1 MASQAH
7 RPSPQSMKT
16 GKILR
21 LRSATARPWCTRNN
35 ERVTTA
41 PCRCRR
47 RTEAPVQIL
56 TDPTPALEHTPVK
69 EREVWSTIFRKDD
82 AVSPNQASS
91 RNTYLTDE
99 PPKQTAPAPTPEI
112 FGRKRSSA
120 LPKKTPSSTSPP
132 EKKQTN
138 KRLENRHDNAVEY
151 TNYSPKNYY
160 LSYTTCSGLRFVESP
175 PHPAPER
182 PPEGEIRRN
191 RRPELEFASQ
201 SPRSAL

>member
-1 MASQAH
+1 MNESRPPLSMPEKDRSSSTNPH
-7 RPSPQSMKT
+7 RPDAGTGAHASEGERSLEYYIPQ
-16 GKILR
+16 
-21 LRSATARPWCTRNN
+21 
-35 ERVTTA
+35 
-41 PCRCRR
+41 RR
-47 RTEAPVQIL
+47 RRLPQ
-56 TDPTPALEHTPVK
+56 P
-69 EREVWSTIFRKDD
+69 STIGKHIPHRR
-82 AVSPNQASS
+82 AS
-91 RNTYLTDE
+91 E
-99 PPKQTAPAPTPEI
+99 QTPPAPTPEI

-160 LSYTTCSGLRFVESP
+160 LSYTTCSGRRFLESP

-191 RRPELEFASQ
+191 RRLELEFTCQ

>member
-1 MASQAH
+1 M
-7 RPSPQSMKT
+7 P
-16 GKILR
+16 
-21 LRSATARPWCTRNN
+21 
-35 ERVTTA
+35 A
-41 PCRCRR
+41 P
-47 RTEAPVQIL
+47 
-56 TDPTPALEHTPVK
+56 EHTLVK

-82 AVSPNQASS
+82 AVSPNQAPLG
-91 RNTYLTDE
+91 NTYLTNG
-99 PPKQTAPAPTPEI
+99 PPKQTPPAPTPEI

-132 EKKQTN
+132 EKKQRN
-138 KRLENRHDNAVEY
+138 KRLKNRHDNAVEY

-160 LSYTTCSGLRFVESP
+160 LSYTTCSERRFLESP

-191 RRPELEFASQ
+191 RRLELEFACQ